1 MFLLASVP
9 VVVAIAL
16 AGGLIALVPLLLL
29 IVPILALG
37 RPIGVET
44 LDRIREQLS
53 ERDSRRRPTNSGPPR
68 RFGFDLFTPRTGRLL
83 ANSLAER
90 GPPAVVLNS

>member
-1 MFLLASVP
+1 MFLLATVP
-9 VVVAIAL
+9 IGVAIAL
-16 AGGLIALVPLLLL
+16 AGGLLATLPLLLL
-29 IVPILALG
+29 VVPILVLG

-53 ERDSRRRPTNSGPPR
+53 QRDSRRRPTSSRQPR
-68 RFGFDLFTPRTGRLL
+68 RSGFDLFTPRTGLLL

-90 GPPAVVLNS
+90 GPPPHLLSA